1 MRLTLHVQLHLGLAG
16 AHVETI
22 IPSRLAAVGPTHV
35 AAHVLQPQLP
45 VRGLLQWQ
53 PRGQQRSLLVHAG
66 PEHRRPWLASNLA
79 LQLSG
84 RALPHCDHGPSLG
97 HADGGRHCGGEAGR
111 SRVRAPAS
119 LCFWASAFLP
129 LGLSLSSPSQMSQRS
144 LSISKTQ
151 HTAPSS
157 LHLRVSQ
164 LRKILKP
171 IPSFPLAQ
179 QKGVFH
185 LLNSSTH

>member
-66 PEHRRPWLASNLA
+66 PEHRRPRLASNLA

-119 LCFWASAFLP
+119 LCFWASDFLP

-164 LRKILKP
+164 LRKR
-171 IPSFPLAQ
+171 F
-179 QKGVFH
+179 
-185 LLNSSTH
+185 